1 VFSAPEAL
9 PTIDELTDPVAWL
22 LRMGLPLLGGNGREL
37 PASS

>member
-22 LRMGLPLLGGNGREL
+22 LRMGLPVLDGEAPAL
-37 PASS
+37 PAGD